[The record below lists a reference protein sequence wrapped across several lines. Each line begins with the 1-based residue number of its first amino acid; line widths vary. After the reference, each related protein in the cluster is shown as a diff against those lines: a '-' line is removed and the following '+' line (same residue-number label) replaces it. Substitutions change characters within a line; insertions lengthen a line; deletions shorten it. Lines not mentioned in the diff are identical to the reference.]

1 MPPGKLPAGP
11 RSDSSPYHSI
21 PLVSI
26 ARVVRVVSRLVG
38 AGGAWSG
45 ASRGGPI
52 GLLGKQRADDARPL
66 AAPAV
71 ARSLHE

>member
-1 MPPGKLPAGP
+1 MPLGKFPAGP
-11 RSDSSPYHSI
+11 RSDSNAYQPI

-26 ARVVRVVSRLVG
+26 ARVVRVVSPLG
-38 AGGAWSG
+38 GPAGRGRG

-52 GLLGKQRADDARPL
+52 GLLRKQRADDARPL